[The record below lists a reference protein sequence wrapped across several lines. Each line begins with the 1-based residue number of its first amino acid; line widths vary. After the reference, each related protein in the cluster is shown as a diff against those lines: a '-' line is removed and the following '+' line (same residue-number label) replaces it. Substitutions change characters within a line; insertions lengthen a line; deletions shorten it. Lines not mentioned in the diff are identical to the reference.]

1 MFGRWTLKAI
11 TFRGQNL
18 IEEMVTFET
27 GQQYTNVQVVVT
39 DKRTQMDLHVSGA
52 MVADARLRRV
62 GFSARQGEVESPA
75 LAGFG
80 HTRRLRRQLRY
91 HPESRRRAGTVV
103 GATLT
108 PIGPGSGGIVSG
120 SMVGPMNMMMSQ
132 QERIT
137 GLPPGWVPQVIAID
151 DIEAEDPPDPAV
163 LERLTSSA
171 IRVVLT
177 DDAQIEVPLRR
188 FNLADVVR

>member
-18 IEEMVTFET
+18 MDELMTFET
-27 GQQYTNVQVVVT
+27 GQHYTNVQVVVT
-39 DKRTQMDLHVSGA
+39 DKRTQMDLHVSGDDGQPTRDY
-52 MVADARLRRV
+52 VAIAFPLDKAKWTPPARRV
-62 GFSARQGEVESPA
+62 RTYTPPPPPTQIP
-75 LAGFG
+75 
-80 HTRRLRRQLRY
+80 
-91 HPESRRRAGTVV
+91 SRVSSQRGTAV

-108 PIGPGSGGIVSG
+108 PIGPGSGANRVRL
-120 SMVGPMNMMMSQ
+120 N
-132 QERIT
+132 
-137 GLPPGWVPQVIAID
+137 GWADEHDDVPAGTYHSACRPASTIVIAID
-151 DIEAEDPPDPAV
+151 DIEAEDSQDPAV

-177 DDAQIEVPLRR
+177 DDAPIEVPLRR